1 MSTPNGSFW
10 RSPFKTILLSG
21 FIAGLLDM
29 STALLVYVAILQR
42 TTVLKLLQSI
52 ASGVF
57 GKDAYTGGTTTALYG
72 LAFHFLIAFSF
83 AIAYFILYPYIS
95 LFRKQRLISAFIYGI
110 FVWCVMN
117 LLVLPLVMNRP
128 ASLNWNAFL
137 GAAILICMI
146 GLPVSFITHAHY
158 ASRNEPQPRIGS

>member
-21 FIAGLLDM
+21 FIAGSLDM
-29 STALLVYVAILQR
+29 STALLVYVAILQK
-42 TTVLKLLQSI
+42 TTVMRLLQSI

-57 GKDAYTGGTTTALYG
+57 GKEAYAGGTTTALYG
-72 LAFHFLIAFSF
+72 LGFHFLIAFSF
-83 AIAYFILYPYIS
+83 AIAYFILYPYIG
-95 LFRKQRLISAFIYGI
+95 LFRKQRLISAFVYGI

-117 LLVLPLVMNRP
+117 LLVLPLVMHRP
-128 ASLNWNAFL
+128 AILNWNAFL

-146 GLPVSFITHAHY
+146 GLPVSFITHAY
-158 ASRNEPQPRIGS
+158 YTVKDKSQTGMGS